1 MWETTTWG
9 GICRRSSMTKRT
21 SLGLC
26 IDLIR
31 CSAPTPPPHD
41 GVISHHCH
49 HETQECSGVLIIGR
63 SRADATHFTSLFKN
77 KHVTKQYW
85 AVLAGVPNP
94 RSGR

>member
-1 MWETTTWG
+1 M
-9 GICRRSSMTKRT
+9 
-21 SLGLC
+21 
-26 IDLIR
+26 
-31 CSAPTPPPHD
+31 
-41 GVISHHCH
+41 
-49 HETQECSGVLIIGR
+49 GR